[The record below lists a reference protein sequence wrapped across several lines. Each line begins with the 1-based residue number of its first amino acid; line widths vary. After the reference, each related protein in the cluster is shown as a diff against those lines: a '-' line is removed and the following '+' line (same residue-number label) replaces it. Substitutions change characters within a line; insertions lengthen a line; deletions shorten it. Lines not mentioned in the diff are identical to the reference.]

1 MSRAGIVLC
10 GGRSSRMGR
19 SKAWLPWRGV
29 PLLRFV
35 VEQLAE
41 SVDEVLV
48 VAAPNLDLPAVP
60 ARRVDDREPGLGPLA
75 GIREGLESMESDS
88 AYLTGTDSPW
98 LSRELVDR
106 LFSFGGAAAPVCDGH
121 VQTLAAVYPRDGAAL
136 AAELLEKGTRRP
148 LDLLAALDY
157 RRLETDDLPD
167 SFHAT
172 TLNTPLEYLRAVR
185 RDDPSATAIIEFLGR
200 ARQLLGR
207 GELEVP
213 VGTLR
218 ELLEH
223 AEPELKLLDEG
234 ALKRE
239 FRVTLD
245 GHDFIRDAKTPI
257 GPGERVVVI
266 DASVGG

>member
-35 VEQLAE
+35 VDQLAE
-41 SVDEVLV
+41 SVDEMLV
-48 VAAPNLDLPAVP
+48 VAAPNLDLPPVP

-75 GIREGLESMESDS
+75 GIREGLASMESDS

-98 LSRELVDR
+98 LSRELVEQMFR
-106 LFSFGGAAAPVCDGH
+106 VGGAVAPVFDGH
-121 VQTLAAVYPRDGAAL
+121 VQTLAAVYPKRGGSIATRL
-136 AAELLEKGTRRP
+136 LLEGRRRP
-148 LDLLAALDY
+148 LDLLETLDY
-157 RRLETDDLPD
+157 RRLEQTDLPE
-167 SFHAT
+167 SFRSS
-172 TLNTPLEYLRAVR
+172 TLNTPGEYLGAVR
-185 RDDPSATAIIEFLGR
+185 NDDPSATATLEFLGR
-200 ARQLLGR
+200 ARLLLGKR
-207 GELEVP
+207 ELEVP
-213 VGTLR
+213 IGTLS
-218 ELLEH
+218 ELLKH
-223 AEPELKLLDEG
+223 TEPALELLHEG
-234 ALKRE
+234 TLKRE

-245 GHDFIRDAKTPI
+245 GHDFVRDASTPI